1 MSGLVLSGVV
11 LSGVA
16 LSGVIL
22 SEVVSSEVVLS
33 GVVLSGVVSSRVGL
47 RGVDLSGGGI
57 RERWYSRETPRS
69 CEVWEFGWVRFGSLA
84 QVDCTNPREEPEPT
98 WSFRS

>member
-1 MSGLVLSGVV
+1 M
-11 LSGVA
+11 A

-33 GVVLSGVVSSRVGL
+33 GVVL

-57 RERWYSRETPRS
+57 RERWYARES
-69 CEVWEFGWVRFGSLA
+69 GSW
-84 QVDCTNPREEPEPT
+84 NPFCSVAR
-98 WSFRS
+98 